1 MIVCAIQT
9 NLSES
14 ERGLIERL
22 VDTAAREQR
31 LQVKLHPLSRIAS
44 LSEDKA
50 ITTLLSVGDTLWHTR
65 FLGAA
70 SPLLRGN
77 HDLVLAQITP
87 RTTKIPIPRLREAAL
102 QRQIK
107 SEMQIIAA
115 RKIAKMPVYSCG
127 PYLFLRSLELT
138 SHQTLTTRVHI
149 TAGLGKSTY
158 QLTCPGS
165 HIRLHPYDQPNNE
178 AAPSLQLHILQG
190 TTTKPTA
197 DNAILSIVKD
207 AIPLQNQLEDVLHI
221 PISQAEI
228 RSESELHF
236 EHNNEQRIG
245 RHFKIET
252 LPWQLRVIT
261 PKSSPKDID

>member
-1 MIVCAIQT
+1 MIIYAIQT
-9 NLSES
+9 NLPDA
-14 ERGLIERL
+14 ERELIERL
-22 VDTAAREQR
+22 VDSAAREQR
-31 LQVKLHPLSRIAS
+31 LQIKVHPISRIAN
-44 LSEDKA
+44 LSEQKE
-50 ITTLLSVGDTLWHTR
+50 ITTLLSIGDILWHTR

-70 SPLLRGN
+70 SPLLRAN

-87 RTTKIPIPRLREAAL
+87 RTTKIPIPRLLEATL
-102 QRQIK
+102 RRQIK

-127 PYLFLRSLELT
+127 PYLFLQSLELT
-138 SHQTLTTRVHI
+138 THQTLATRIHI
-149 TAGLGKSTY
+149 SAGLGKSSY
-158 QLTCPGS
+158 QLACPGS

-178 AAPSLQLHILQG
+178 ATPSLQLHILQG
-190 TTTKPTA
+190 TTSKPKNDSA
-197 DNAILSIVKD
+197 LLSIVKE

-221 PISQAEI
+221 PISRADI

>member
-1 MIVCAIQT
+1 MIIYAIQT
-9 NLSES
+9 SLPEA
-14 ERGLIERL
+14 ERELIERH
-22 VDTAAREQR
+22 VSAAAQEQR
-31 LQVKLHPLSRIAS
+31 LQVRLQPLSRIPS
-44 LSEDKA
+44 LSEDQE
-50 ITTLLSVGDTLWHTR
+50 ITTLLSVGDSLWHTR

-87 RTTKIPIPRLREAAL
+87 RTTKIPIPRLREITW
-102 QRQIK
+102 QQQIK
-107 SEMQIIAA
+107 SEMQVIAA

-127 PYLFLRSLELT
+127 QYLFLQSLELT
-138 SHQTLTTRVHI
+138 SHQTLATRIHI
-149 TAGLGKSTY
+149 TAELGKTTY
-158 QLTCPGS
+158 QLACPGS
-165 HIRLHPYDQPNNE
+165 HIRLHPYNQPGNE
-178 AAPSLQLHILQG
+178 SAHSLQLHILQS
-190 TTTKPTA
+190 TTSKPST
-197 DNAILSIVKD
+197 DNTLLSIVKD
-207 AIPLQNQLEDVLHI
+207 SIPLQNQLEDVLHI